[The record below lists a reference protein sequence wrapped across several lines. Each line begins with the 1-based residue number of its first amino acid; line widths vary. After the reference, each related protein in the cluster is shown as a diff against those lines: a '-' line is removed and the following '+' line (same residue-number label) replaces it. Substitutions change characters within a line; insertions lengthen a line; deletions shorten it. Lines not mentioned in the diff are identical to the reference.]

1 MRKTG
6 RFSHS
11 VDKYLL
17 SAYSVPS
24 TVLGMGN
31 IRVNKIDKRIC
42 LHAAYIPQRGKSMN
56 KKVKYKGIR

>member
-31 IRVNKIDKRIC
+31 IRVNKIDKSS
-42 LHAAYIPQRGKSMN
+42 LLTEN
-56 KKVKYKGIR
+56 KLMLNTINKL